1 MTSVVFAIVTAYCSC
16 KLCCGAWAGGPTAS
30 GAYPEQGVT
39 CATPRSVPFG
49 AGLYIDGVGARVS
62 QDRTARR
69 YDGRFDVYFTRHA
82 DAKAFGKRRR
92 RIIIVY

>member
-1 MTSVVFAIVTAYCSC
+1 
-16 KLCCGAWAGGPTAS
+16 
-30 GAYPEQGVT
+30 
-39 CATPRSVPFG
+39 VPFG